1 MLKIPVDATQT
12 LFIAVLLLLLGSF
25 IKSRT
30 KFFTKYCIPG
40 PVVGGLL
47 FSGIALALR
56 QTGLVEFEFNT
67 SLQQF
72 FMNLFFTASGFG
84 ASMILLKKGGKLI
97 VIFLGLAAALA
108 ALQNVL
114 ALSLARFLNVQPMI
128 ALMTGSIPMTGGHG
142 NAAAF
147 APIAEELGFAGA
159 MTVAVAAAT
168 FGLVS
173 GSIMGG
179 PVGNRLILKK
189 GLFTKQVKQALGVE
203 TEEDLQ
209 ETVTFDLAVGG
220 NVTTTGSSK
229 TQAGTTEPKS
239 KQAEVHPFNAKILS
253 KSFYLIFIGLG
264 LGSVLHIVFKQL
276 FPGVTLPIHVMGM
289 LGGVII
295 RILMDWK
302 KAYVPEKEIDAI
314 GDVCLGVF
322 VSMAVYTMKLWELTG
337 LAVPLLI
344 LLFAQ
349 VALMYVFAVY
359 ITFPLMG
366 RNYDAAVISAGH
378 IGFGLG
384 AVPVSMANMNTVS
397 EKFAYSKLAFFV
409 VPIIGGL
416 FSNFT
421 NAAII
426 TFFMNL
432 AK

>member
-1 MLKIPVDATQT
+1 MLVIPVDSTQT
-12 LFIAVLLLLLGSF
+12 LFIAVLLLLLGTY
-25 IKSRT
+25 IKSKT

-47 FSGIALALR
+47 FSGLALALR
-56 QTGLVEFEFNT
+56 QTGVVEFEFNT

-72 FMNLFFTASGFG
+72 FMNLFFTASGYG
-84 ASMILLKKGGKLI
+84 ASMYLLKRGGKLI
-97 VIFLGLAAALA
+97 VIFLGLAAVLA

-114 ALSLARFLNVQPMI
+114 AISLANILNVEPMI

-179 PVGNRLILKK
+179 PVANRLILKK
-189 GLFTKQVKQALGVE
+189 GLFTKKVQQELGVE
-203 TEEDLQ
+203 VEE
-209 ETVTFDLAVGG
+209 EATYDLAVGG
-220 NVTTTGSSK
+220 NVTTSS
-229 TQAGTTEPKS
+229 TVSKS
-239 KQAEVHPFNAKILS
+239 KSAAKPTQTDVHPFNAKVLS

-264 LGSVLHIVFKQL
+264 LGSVLHIIFKQL
-276 FPGVTLPIHVMGM
+276 MPGVTLPIHVMGM

-302 KAYVPEKEIDAI
+302 KLTVPEKEIDAI

-349 VALMYVFAVY
+349 VVLMYLFAVY
-359 ITFPLMG
+359 VTFPLMG
-366 RNYDAAVISAGH
+366 KNYDSAVITAGH

-426 TFFMNL
+426 TFFMNV

>member
-1 MLKIPVDATQT
+1 MLVIPVDSTQT
-12 LFIAVLLLLLGSF
+12 LFIAVLLLLLGTY
-25 IKSRT
+25 IKSKT
-30 KFFTKYCIPG
+30 KFFTKYRIPG

-47 FSGIALALR
+47 FSGLALALR
-56 QTGLVEFEFNT
+56 QSGIVEFEFNT

-72 FMNLFFTASGFG
+72 FMNLFFTASGYG
-84 ASMILLKKGGKLI
+84 ASMYLLKRGGKLI
-97 VIFLGLAAALA
+97 VIFLGLAAVLA

-114 ALSLARFLNVQPMI
+114 AISLANILNVEPMI

-179 PVGNRLILKK
+179 PVANSLILKK
-189 GLFTKQVKQALGVE
+189 GLFTKKVQQELGVE
-203 TEEDLQ
+203 VEED
-209 ETVTFDLAVGG
+209 VAYDLAVGG
-220 NVTTTGSSK
+220 TITTSS
-229 TQAGTTEPKS
+229 TISKS
-239 KQAEVHPFNAKILS
+239 KSAAKPSQADVHPFNAKVLS
-253 KSFYLIFIGLG
+253 RSFYLIFIGLG
-264 LGSVLHIVFKQL
+264 LGSVLHIIFKQL
-276 FPGVTLPIHVMGM
+276 MPGVTLPIHVMGM

-302 KAYVPEKEIDAI
+302 KLTVPEKEIDAI

-349 VALMYVFAVY
+349 VVLMYLFAVY
-359 ITFPLMG
+359 VTFPLMG
-366 RNYDAAVISAGH
+366 KNFDSAVITAGH

-426 TFFMNL
+426 TFFMNV